1 MNTRMKN
8 AQRSGCP
15 INLSLEVLGD
25 KWSLLVIR
33 DIVFGNKRHFRELLT
48 KSQEGFASNIL
59 SDRLDRLVE
68 CGVLSKSPDPTH
80 KQRIFYSLTE
90 MGISLV
96 PVLAQ
101 LSVWGRHFLPVSE
114 ELGARAK
121 VLEDGG
127 PELWCAF
134 MDELREAHLKGQKPP
149 FEGSVRQRLQKAY
162 EEAVAHSDK
171 SHP

>member
-1 MNTRMKN
+1 MKN
-8 AQRSGCP
+8 TPRSGCP

-48 KSQEGFASNIL
+48 KSQECFASNIL
-59 SDRLDRLVE
+59 SDRLDRLVN

-80 KQRIFYSLTE
+80 KQRVIYSLTE
-90 MGISLV
+90 MGIALV

-101 LSVWGRHFLPVSE
+101 LSVWGRRFLPVSD

-127 PELWCAF
+127 PELWKDF
-134 MDELREAHLKGQKPP
+134 MDELRETHLKGRKPSAAS
-149 FEGSVRQRLQKAY
+149 SVRQRLQKAY
-162 EEAVAHSDK
+162 EEAVVRSGK
-171 SHP
+171 SLT

>member
-1 MNTRMKN
+1 MSSRLRNT
-8 AQRSGCP
+8 QRSGCP

-48 KSQEGFASNIL
+48 KSQEGVASNIL
-59 SDRLDRLVE
+59 SDRLDRLVQ
-68 CGVLSKSPDPTH
+68 CGVLSKSPDPAH
-80 KQRIFYSLTE
+80 KQRVIYSLTE

-101 LSVWGRHFLPVSE
+101 LSVWGRHFLPVSD

-127 PELWCAF
+127 PELWTDF
-134 MDELREAHLKGQKPP
+134 MDELRETHLRGGKLPTD
-149 FEGSVRQRLQKAY
+149 GSVRQRLKKAY
-162 EEAVAHSDK
+162 EDAVAQSGR
-171 SHP
+171 S